1 MLSDHNPHLPLFP
14 ACKTAPHASPA
25 QDAAGNQDLGFR
37 TWGSAF
43 RSHHNFLYQSSHS
56 ATPPQQTPTPLNPDA
71 GARISS
77 QIPQQQTPAPLNP
90 DPGAQVEP
98 SFASQL
104 WRGVRFCLSLLLGIT
119 VLSVVFEEKGL
130 GRGMLNNPDHRPEQ
144 VSNVRFTD
152 VKGVDEAKVGPRL
165 TA

>member
-1 MLSDHNPHLPLFP
+1 MGCHVGHKPFNQQQCCWCP
-14 ACKTAPHASPA
+14 TASRSSARLISPHAV
-25 QDAAGNQDLGFR
+25 R
-37 TWGSAF
+37 
-43 RSHHNFLYQSSHS
+43 
-56 ATPPQQTPTPLNPDA
+56 
-71 GARISS
+71 
-77 QIPQQQTPAPLNP
+77 
-90 DPGAQVEP
+90 AQVEP

-152 VKGVDEAKVGPRL
+152 VKGVDEAKVQAFL
-165 TA
+165 TARNTSLQRSLVCVLCFFVDSERSGWGLEAVLA